1 MRKALLFSLLV
12 LTCAGCSN
20 NSGSPTA
27 IASPTPAA
35 TRDSESE
42 EEFLILNGQQA
53 ELVNDA
59 REAVND
65 FVKTRLPGWTVK
77 GLSSELP
84 GNRRRYVLVDADLQR
99 EGHSIVIAFEVRK
112 FFPESGE
119 SYWLAIPMGKF
130 RADRLHALTELDLQK
145 QLKEAQ
151 SELEEATSSPD
162 EQ

>member
-1 MRKALLFSLLV
+1 MRKAILFSLLV
-12 LTCAGCSN
+12 LACAGCSD
-20 NSGSPTA
+20 SGSPTA
-27 IASPTPAA
+27 ITNPTPASTPDLA
-35 TRDSESE
+35 SE
-42 EEFLILNGQQA
+42 EEFLILNDQQA

-59 REAVND
+59 RKAVND
-65 FVKTRLPGWTVK
+65 FVKTRLPGWMVK

-99 EGHSIVIAFEVRK
+99 EGHSIVVAFEVRR

-119 SYWLAIPMGKF
+119 SYWLAIPVSKF

-151 SELEEATSSPD
+151 TDLEEATSSPE